1 MIVYHSSS
9 SAVSS
14 PDIYHSRNNLDFG
27 RGFYVT
33 SLEAQAL
40 KYAER
45 FLLRGQNAYLNI
57 YELADDL
64 SAFNVLEFDRY
75 DEGWLDFVSCC
86 RRSADISDYDIVI
99 GGIANDKVFRTIDLY
114 FAGDINKDEAL
125 KRLKYE
131 LPNHQM
137 CLRNQRLIDEK
148 LKFVTSVEIK

>member
-1 MIVYHSSS
+1 MIVYHSSP
-9 SAVSS
+9 SAVSF
-14 PDIYHSRNNLDFG
+14 PDIYHLRNNLDFG

-33 SLEAQAL
+33 SLEKQAL
-40 KYAER
+40 KYADR
-45 FLLRGQNAYLNI
+45 FLLRGQKACLNI

-86 RRSADISDYDIVI
+86 RRGTDVSDYDIVI

-131 LPNHQM
+131 RPNHQM

-148 LKFVTSVEIK
+148 LKFVTSVEVK